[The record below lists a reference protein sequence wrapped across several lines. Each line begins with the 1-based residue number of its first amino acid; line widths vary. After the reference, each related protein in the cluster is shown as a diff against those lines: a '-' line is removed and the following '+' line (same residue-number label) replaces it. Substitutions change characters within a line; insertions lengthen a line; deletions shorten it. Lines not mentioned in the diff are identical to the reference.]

1 MVSKLQQSYACKPKT
16 THGNMQNKKTF
27 QIMSAVAKSKPQV
40 SNARTNKPPFNR
52 NMFYTT

>member
-40 SNARTNKPPFNR
+40 SNARTN
-52 NMFYTT
+52 